1 MADERSGERERL
13 TADERLDRIKEAM
26 VWFNRRQDEDLALS
40 RIMKLDFLQEFRST
54 REAVYVMAAVLFTAI
69 VTMSIG

>member
-40 RIMKLDFLQEFRST
+40 RMMKLDFLQEFRST

>member
-1 MADERSGERERL
+1 MADERSGAREQL

-26 VWFNRRQDEDLALS
+26 AWFNRRQDEDLALS
-40 RIMKLDFLQEFRST
+40 RMMKLNFLQEFRST

-69 VTMSIG
+69 VTTSIV

>member
-1 MADERSGERERL
+1 MADERSGERKRL
-13 TADERLDRIKEAM
+13 TADERLDRMKEAM

-69 VTMSIG
+69 VTMSIV